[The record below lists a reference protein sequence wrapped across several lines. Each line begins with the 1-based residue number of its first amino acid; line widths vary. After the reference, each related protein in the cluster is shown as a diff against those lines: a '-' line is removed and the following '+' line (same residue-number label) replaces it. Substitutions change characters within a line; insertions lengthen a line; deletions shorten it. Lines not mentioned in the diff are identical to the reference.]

1 MKPAT
6 LLKVTLLH
14 WCISRFLHWASGTK
28 SRKASRVVFSQE
40 NSQRAF
46 PKLFESNA
54 VKYIKEHFWNAA
66 FACNISASIELFSI
80 VKRFY
85 SVLLKLFSK
94 LLAEVLNDKSSLKF
108 FNNFHFHVNIF
119 LYIYMSLLPHNGLI
133 SLSCKWQVSS
143 ASPTRISAFSTEV
156 RSRVI
161 HNSLSKICDWAFLRI
176 LLTTRRCLLE
186 SHILHRHIL

>member
-66 FACNISASIELFSI
+66 FACNINASIELFSV

-85 SVLLKLFSK
+85 RVLLKLCSK
-94 LLAEVLNDKSSLKF
+94 LLAELLNDKSNLKF
-108 FNNFHFHVNIF
+108 FNNFHFNVNIF
-119 LYIYMSLLPHNGLI
+119 YIYMSLLPHNGLI
-133 SLSCKWQVSS
+133 SLSYKWQVSS
-143 ASPTRISAFSTEV
+143 ASPTKISTFSTEV
-156 RSRVI
+156 RYPELYI
-161 HNSLSKICDWAFLRI
+161 IPCQTFAIELFCEYF
-176 LLTTRRCLLE
+176 
-186 SHILHRHIL
+186 